1 MAVVK
6 YPLGSPGLNKS
17 KGGSTFSANFNGSI
31 IRSRKAGVNYKS
43 IRNSVRRTNF
53 LNVVQH
59 WRTLS
64 QFNKTGWSDYR
75 LEVPRV
81 NSLGETYYLTGF
93 QLFTAVNQVRVNQG
107 FSIQEFPEDPEPTL
121 PVSISDIAFDIDP
134 VDLDTFYL
142 PSTVQ
147 PNVELR
153 FWGTAIYSDGLELL
167 FPDRFKLLT
176 TIPAGSVSPL
186 FLGPHWKKVYGSG
199 PVNVSGITLS
209 WSAFFAVETYDFNTN
224 TLLLQDQF
232 KATIIT

>member
-1 MAVVK
+1 MAIVK
-6 YPLGSPGLNKS
+6 YGSLPPLNRSF
-17 KGGSTFSANFNGSI
+17 GGATFSANFNGSI
-31 IRSRKAGVNYKS
+31 IRTHKKGINYKS

-81 NSLGETYYLTGF
+81 NSLGETYFLTGF

-107 FSIQEFPEDPEPTL
+107 FSIQEFPEDPDPTL
-121 PVSISDIAFDIDP
+121 PVFITAIDFDIDP
-134 VDLDTFYL
+134 VDLRTHYL
-142 PSTVQ
+142 PATVQ
-147 PNVELR
+147 SNVELR
-153 FWGTAIYSDGLELL
+153 FWGTAIYSNGLELI

-176 TIPAGSVSPL
+176 TIPPGSVSPL
-186 FLGPHWKKVYGSG
+186 LLGPLWQSVYGSG
-199 PVNVSGITLS
+199 PVNISGITLN
-209 WSAFFAVETYDFNTN
+209 WSAFFAVETYDFDTN